1 MRIEKPSVRWRRDGS
16 SCLLLHAIVHL
27 VLRASQL
34 LSLCVHTG
42 NDCVLQRGPTVATN
56 MLASHLSFLICPY
69 LLFNPSPH
77 PHLLLKASK
86 CTPFPLSPYLSTL
99 HSLACVDLSGYKLCG
114 VEFSLL
120 SSWLHLIEHDV
131 VYVFTTSLHSSHLF
145 REDAL

>member
-1 MRIEKPSVRWRRDGS
+1 MAQRWVK
-16 SCLLLHAIVHL
+16 LLAPPCNCALGTLSQPAVEPMCAHRQRPCAAVWPYCSNKHACFSL
-27 VLRASQL
+27 VLSYMSLSPVQSFSSSSPAPQSQ
-34 LSLCVHTG
+34 
-42 NDCVLQRGPTVATN
+42 Q
-56 MLASHLSFLICPY
+56 MY
-69 LLFNPSPH
+69 
-77 PHLLLKASK
+77 
-86 CTPFPLSPYLSTL
+86 PLSPYLSTL